1 MSVTPYLILIKL
13 NINLKQLFNRKYFS
27 LYFYLCSWIACCK
40 KKNASTIDKVLNYL
54 LDILGLEMLEC
65 VSTQNQIITLF
76 DLILDYVMLFKSPV
90 LVILKLFSMMI
101 NILANN
107 IIPSVIY
114 ISSSLQKAWH
124 PCHVSTRRV

>member
-13 NINLKQLFNRKYFS
+13 DINLKQLFNRKYFS

-40 KKNASTIDKVLNYL
+40 KKIASTIDKVLNYL

-90 LVILKLFSMMI
+90 LVTTELCSMML
-101 NILANN
+101 NVLAKGRFQ
-107 IIPSVIY
+107 
-114 ISSSLQKAWH
+114 QKKSIEFSNKGPYPTQSTH
-124 PCHVSTRRV
+124 PPP